1 MEINVQPD
9 SIQLA
14 QRQTLSV
21 RDGEGYR
28 IVCNAG
34 TVWITQERDAR
45 DIVLQAG
52 QSLVFD
58 RAGLALVA
66 ALQPAA
72 IRIERLRAER
82 MRSVRGA
89 MRRLIW
95 AAAPSR
101 WASI

>member
-1 MEINVQPD
+1 MEINMQPD

-21 RDGEGYR
+21 RDAEGYR

-34 TVWITQERDAR
+34 TIWITQERDAR

-52 QSLVFD
+52 QTFVFD
-58 RAGLALVA
+58 RVGVALVS

-72 IRIERLRAER
+72 IRIERLRAEPTH
-82 MRSVRGA
+82 SVRSAVRHRIG
-89 MRRLIW
+89 

-101 WASI
+101 WAPI